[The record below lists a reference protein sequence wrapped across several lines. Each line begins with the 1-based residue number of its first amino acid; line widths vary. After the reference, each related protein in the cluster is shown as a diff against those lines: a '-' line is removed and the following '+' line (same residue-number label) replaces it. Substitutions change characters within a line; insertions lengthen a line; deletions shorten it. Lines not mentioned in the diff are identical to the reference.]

1 MLISAL
7 SSMLLRISLLALYL
21 RLFKPIKV
29 VTTVIYLCSGITII
43 FYLVTMIAELVVGIP
58 RQDEGWIVAQRRYG
72 PWGLKISVAR
82 GIFGVLSDFVIL
94 FIPLTQIVKLYL
106 PLRKKIV
113 LICVFL
119 TGLLYVQLWIL
130 FKHLKI
136 LFTGFFILLSNIIEF
151 WKYHFGC

>member
-1 MLISAL
+1 VLISAL

-119 TGLLYVQLWIL
+119 TGLLYVQL
-130 FKHLKI
+130 
-136 LFTGFFILLSNIIEF
+136 
-151 WKYHFGC
+151 